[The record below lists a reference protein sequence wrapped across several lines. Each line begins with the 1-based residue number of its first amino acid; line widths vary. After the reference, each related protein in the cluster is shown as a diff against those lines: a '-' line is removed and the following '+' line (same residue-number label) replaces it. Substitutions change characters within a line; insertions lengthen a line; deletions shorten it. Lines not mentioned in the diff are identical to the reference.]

1 MILYYITGTFLPIVY
16 KVSILCWF
24 AAIII
29 VLLFNYNFLIKLF
42 IKEEQKEKMN
52 YFIKY
57 NVINKMKDEFTNSI
71 FRDDLLQLYK
81 EKDIAKKKIIQE
93 NITLQ
98 NLKKISSDS
107 KFLKD
112 MMRYEKDYQNK
123 KIIPQRLKYRNI
135 KNIALDLLELRKL
148 LKETSGSI
156 KYQYLKKYPEV
167 IKKVDDLSQKIIEKS
182 LDTQKQINEYILAKQ
197 KIITF
202 KYSDKNKI
210 EEAQKLEKEKAEEE
224 IKKIIGNQILNFERA
239 LLNQKIE
246 DDKTMYYNETESLI
260 WRIFNCV
267 YFSARQEEKYV
278 KNFEIKYKKQLSK
291 QAKKDIA
298 INKMN
303 ASSFNWEK

>member
-1 MILYYITGTFLPIVY
+1 MMWS
-16 KVSILCWF
+16 K
-24 AAIII
+24 
-29 VLLFNYNFLIKLF
+29 
-42 IKEEQKEKMN
+42 QKEKMN

-81 EKDIAKKKIIQE
+81 EKVIAKKKIIQE

-107 KFLKD
+107 KFLKVNV
-112 MMRYEKDYQNK
+112 RYEKDYQNK

-135 KNIALDLLELRKL
+135 KNIAFRFIRIK
-148 LKETSGSI
+148 KI
-156 KYQYLKKYPEV
+156 IKRNKWKYKYQYLKKYPEV

-224 IKKIIGNQILNFERA
+224 IKKIIGNSNFE
-239 LLNQKIE
+239 
-246 DDKTMYYNETESLI
+246 
-260 WRIFNCV
+260 F
-267 YFSARQEEKYV
+267 
-278 KNFEIKYKKQLSK
+278 
-291 QAKKDIA
+291 
-298 INKMN
+298 
-303 ASSFNWEK
+303 